1 MVLLQDTKLID
12 VTSKV
17 FMFMKYIVRESQY
30 NRLLSEDENK
40 VKKYVRRRLP
50 EIKKILY
57 KRMEEN
63 DPNDYGDESEYVN
76 AISSWTIVYLE
87 DSNFNT
93 MDEDELDEI
102 VKEYFGKIIS
112 EYYYDNVNDDF

>member
-1 MVLLQDTKLID
+1 
-12 VTSKV
+12 
-17 FMFMKYIVRESQY
+17 MKYIVRESQY

-40 VKKYVRRRLP
+40 MKKYVKRRLP

-102 VKEYFGKIIS
+102 VKEYFGKMIS